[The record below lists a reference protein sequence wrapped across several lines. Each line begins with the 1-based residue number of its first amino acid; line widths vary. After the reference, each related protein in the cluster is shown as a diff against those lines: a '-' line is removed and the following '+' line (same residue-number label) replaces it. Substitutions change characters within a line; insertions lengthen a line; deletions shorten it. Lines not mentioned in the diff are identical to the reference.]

1 MIKYIQHDIYI
12 YDPARCAKKEHRPDG
27 EHSAKAAAADRDM
40 YRDEDRPDDEEP
52 GMMPAYDSYV
62 ADRMAKPEYR
72 RIKIGLDRVERSLGA
87 IASRNQHLYKPQTL
101 AELGHVL
108 DKLHE
113 IEMLAEKIDDT
124 LVWEYIID
132 YIEMLVDVRRHM
144 VAELRWELQ
153 SENNC
158 QASA

>member
-1 MIKYIQHDIYI
+1 
-12 YDPARCAKKEHRPDG
+12 
-27 EHSAKAAAADRDM
+27 M
-40 YRDEDRPDDEEP
+40 YRDEDIHEDEP
-52 GMMPAYDSYV
+52 VMMPAYDSYV
-62 ADRMAKPEYR
+62 ADRMAKPEYK
-72 RIKIGLDRVERSLGA
+72 RIMIGLDRVERSLGA
-87 IASRNQHLYKPQTL
+87 IASGSQHMYKPQMLT
-101 AELGHVL
+101 ELGHVL

-153 SENNC
+153 SEDNC
-158 QASA
+158 RASA